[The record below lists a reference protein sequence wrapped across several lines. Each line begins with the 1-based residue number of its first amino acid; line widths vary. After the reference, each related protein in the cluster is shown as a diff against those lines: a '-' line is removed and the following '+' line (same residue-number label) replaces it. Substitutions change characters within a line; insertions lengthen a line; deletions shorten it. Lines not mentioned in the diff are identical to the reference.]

1 MAARA
6 AAGTVTVPLVESTSH
21 DSAPMPG
28 EVPVI
33 IILTFVAPRLNPI
46 VTSLVVDTVI
56 LPVLSVTGESTFRT
70 SDTVTSVDV

>member
-1 MAARA
+1 
-6 AAGTVTVPLVESTSH
+6 
-21 DSAPMPG
+21 MPG